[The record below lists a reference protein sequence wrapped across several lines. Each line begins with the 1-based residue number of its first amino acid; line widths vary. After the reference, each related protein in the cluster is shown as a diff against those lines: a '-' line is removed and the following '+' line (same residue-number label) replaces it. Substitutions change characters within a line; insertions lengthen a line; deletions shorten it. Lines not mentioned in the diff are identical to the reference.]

1 METSTHV
8 FDQAVALTSKTSGTW
23 MGHTSPAYQNMVGP
37 FGGVT
42 GATLLNAIL
51 SHQERLGEP
60 VSLTVHFAAPIAAGS
75 FEVRAWPIRTNRSS
89 QHWFAELVQDKDV
102 VAFATAVTAKG
113 RDTWSATDAS
123 FPQVPPA
130 EELEQTPMRQGAPVW
145 TRSYDMRFVEGA
157 LGGQPSENHPS
168 ESLFWMR
175 DEPPRPLDY
184 LSLAA
189 LCDVFFPRI
198 YIRRPKLVPI
208 GTVAMTTYFHA
219 DAEQLRELGTAHVLG
234 HARGLHFG
242 NGFFD
247 QSAEIWSA
255 DGRLLATSH
264 QVVYFKE

>member
-1 METSTHV
+1 MNSPSHV
-8 FDQAVALTSKTSGTW
+8 FDQAVSLRPVSTGVFSGQ
-23 MGHTSPAYQNMVGP
+23 TSPAYQNMVGP

-42 GATLLNAIL
+42 GATLLNAVL
-51 SHQERLGEP
+51 SHDELLGEP
-60 VSLTVHFAAPIAAGS
+60 VSLTVHFAAPIAEGE
-75 FEVRAWPIRTNRSS
+75 FEARARPIRTNRSS
-89 QHWFAELVQDKDV
+89 QHWFAELVQGEEV
-102 VAFATAVTAKG
+102 VAFATAVTARG
-113 RDTWSATDAS
+113 RDTWSTTDAS
-123 FPQVPPA
+123 FPEVPPA
-130 EELEQTPMRQGAPVW
+130 EEIEQTPMRQGAPVW
-145 TRSYDMRFVEGA
+145 TRCYDMRFLEGA

-168 ESLFWMR
+168 ESLLWMR

-208 GTVAMTTYFHA
+208 GTVALTTYFHA
-219 DAEQLRELGTAHVLG
+219 DAEQLRQLGTAHVLG

-242 NGFFD
+242 KGFFD
-247 QSAEIWSA
+247 QSAEVWSA